1 MSNMT
6 CVNTFSVLLILTK
19 KVFENLL
26 CNLEV
31 KVNQTLLGWFSL
43 LFRVKQ
49 LRSPPKLAVVTKIWF
64 FFKYQNQSYAKP
76 ESADWNLH
84 IPRFSIRF
92 TILEIFSE
100 YSNWDYCS
108 QIYYIFPLKPT
119 VTKMV
124 LECSI
129 SKYTA

>member
-1 MSNMT
+1 MT

-49 LRSPPKLAVVTKIWF
+49 LRSPPKLAVVTKI
-64 FFKYQNQSYAKP
+64 
-76 ESADWNLH
+76 
-84 IPRFSIRF
+84 
-92 TILEIFSE
+92 
-100 YSNWDYCS
+100 
-108 QIYYIFPLKPT
+108 
-119 VTKMV
+119 
-124 LECSI
+124 
-129 SKYTA
+129 